1 MGNATGWVLGCGGV
15 VMTSLLA
22 ASRIDARGE
31 SVIFVALM
39 SLGGLA
45 YVCALIGVS
54 RGIESRRFLV
64 VGLLLAVVWRV
75 AMVPAAPLV
84 SDDVYRYVWDGRVQ
98 RFGLN
103 PYRTAPDDPSLE
115 HLHSEVTRRID
126 PTSAALPTIYPP
138 VAELFFRSVTAVHE
152 SVAAI
157 VIAVV
162 VCDLLTMLVLW
173 RWLTTTGRNPW
184 WVIAYAWHP
193 LVAVEGAGGGHIDI
207 VGTFLVV
214 VAGFALSR
222 RRGLLATSALA
233 AAFAVKF
240 LPVVLVPLLWRR
252 VSLRDAIGGV
262 GLVVLA
268 YVPFLDMT
276 LALPVGSL
284 GAYTESW
291 RFNGPIFAWL
301 EPWLGVPGV
310 LALAVGAGVAVA
322 ALARRVLSVDEPA
335 AWAWPLAVSLLLM
348 PAVYPW
354 YLVWLTP
361 FLTTRATWP
370 LVAWTVGSML
380 TYVVWSSQLAGTGW
394 VLPGWVLLVEY
405 GLVAAVGLWVWL
417 SSGSLARRSAS

>member
-15 VMTSLLA
+15 VMASLLA

-31 SVIFVALM
+31 SAIFVALM

-54 RGIESRRFLV
+54 RGIESRRFLLA
-64 VGLLLAVVWRV
+64 GLLLAVVWRV

-84 SDDVYRYVWDGRVQ
+84 SDDAYRYVWDGRVQ

-103 PYRTAPDDPSLE
+103 PYRTAPDDPALE
-115 HLHSEVTRRID
+115 YLHIEATRRID
-126 PTSAALPTIYPP
+126 PTSAVLPTIYPP

-152 SVAAI
+152 SVTAI

-240 LPVVLVPLLWRR
+240 LPAVLVPLLWRR
-252 VSLRDAIGGV
+252 VSLRDALGGV

-268 YVPFLDMT
+268 YLPFLDMT

-301 EPWLGVPGV
+301 EPWLGVPAA

-322 ALARRVLSVDEPA
+322 ALARRMLSVDEPA

-361 FLTTRATWP
+361 FLTTRATRP
-370 LVAWTVGSML
+370 LVAWTIGSML

-394 VLPGWVLLVEY
+394 VLPGWVLPVEY
-405 GLVAAVGLWVWL
+405 GLVAAVALWVWL
-417 SSGSLARRSAS
+417 SSGSLARRPAS